1 MAETESENENKN
13 VAENFLNVVFS
24 EMVVTIIIWFITA
37 YIVISAGLDVFNKS
51 SDMSM
56 TLKVVDFVVL
66 LSVLFYFILGYYNLS
81 KEERNEFVTVFLD
94 ELKVFL
100 NDPANALYCGIFIG
114 VIYLIAYL
122 LKMPMEPSKMTY
134 FMGTFVTIGWV
145 IITTLLVIAFFN
157 YIIGIPIIDLIY
169 EGLGSLFNGDAVEE
183 EEERE
188 VPATASP
195 EVFNVSNNLYT
206 YEEAPYVCQAL
217 GGRLA
222 NYDEVEDAY
231 NNGAEWCNYGWS
243 QNQLALFPTQ
253 KKTWKKIQNSVSDC
267 DKDAS
272 LKNVCGRPGING
284 GYIGNPNVK
293 YGVNCYGVKPK
304 AKEFEMNRMAANKDK
319 IFPKT
324 RSQRKADKKME
335 FWKENADKLL
345 TINSFNRSSWSKQ

>member
-1 MAETESENENKN
+1 MADNVNEENN
-13 VAENFLNVVFS
+13 VAENFLNVIFN

-37 YIVISAGLDVFNKS
+37 YIVISAGLGLFKP
-51 SDMSM
+51 SDTSM
-56 TLKVVDFVVL
+56 ILKVVDFVVL
-66 LSVLFYFILGYYNLS
+66 LAVLFYFIMQYYDLS
-81 KEERNEFVTVFLD
+81 KDQRNEFVTVFLD
-94 ELKVFL
+94 EIKAFL
-100 NDPANALYCGIFIG
+100 NEPTNALYSGVIVG

-122 LKMPMEPSKMTY
+122 LKMPLNPAKMTY
-134 FMGTFVTIGWV
+134 FMGTFANIGMV
-145 IITTLLVIAFFN
+145 LIVLLLIVAFFN
-157 YIIGIPIIDLIY
+157 YILGIPIIDLFY
-169 EGLGSLFNGDAVEE
+169 EGIGSLFNDESKEDEE
-183 EEERE
+183 EEGRE
-188 VPATASP
+188 TDLVAGP
-195 EVFNVSNNLYT
+195 EVYNVSNNLYT

-272 LKNVCGRPGING
+272 LKNVCGRPGVNG
-284 GYIGNPNVK
+284 GYIGNPNIK

-304 AKEFEMNRMAANKDK
+304 AKEFELNRMAANKDK

-324 RSQRKADKKME
+324 RSQRIADKKME

-345 TINSFNRSSWSKQ
+345 TLNSFNRKSWSKE